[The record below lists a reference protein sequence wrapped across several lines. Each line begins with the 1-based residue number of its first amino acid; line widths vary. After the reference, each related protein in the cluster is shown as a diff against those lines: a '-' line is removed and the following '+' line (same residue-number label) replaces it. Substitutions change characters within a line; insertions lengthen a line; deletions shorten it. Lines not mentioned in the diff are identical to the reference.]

1 MTGKVS
7 RVYKKIPH
15 SSLGIFKVLEYPFE
29 ERDFK
34 PFALARMC
42 VLDDEFLVVRMWS
55 FEVDPKADV
64 STSCEDIFN
73 DSTISFAASKGD
85 KVLLFTVNNKGVLCL
100 LNENKTPVDAEKIHT
115 HFFTGEDLQGI
126 YWGAEIK
133 IPLEFLSQH
142 TGISLSDGE
151 FKGNIFKTSFSEKPH
166 FGGFFPIKEPN
177 MFSQNSFGTF
187 EITQY

>member
-15 SSLGIFKVLEYPFE
+15 SSLGIFKMLEYPFE

-34 PFALARMC
+34 PFALARLC
-42 VLDDEFLVVRMWS
+42 ILDDKFLVARMWS
-55 FEVDPKADV
+55 FEVDPKAEVLKACD
-64 STSCEDIFN
+64 EIFN
-73 DSTISFAASKGD
+73 DSTLSFAVAKGD
-85 KVLLFTVNNKGVLCL
+85 KELLFTVNNKGVLYIQ
-100 LNENKTPVDAEKIHT
+100 NENKNPVCENEVHT

-133 IPLEFLSQH
+133 IPLEFLKENIQFE
-142 TGISLSDGE
+142 LSDGE
-151 FKGNIFKTSFSEKPH
+151 FKGNFFKTSFSEKPH
-166 FGGFFPIKEPN
+166 FGGFFPIKKADFFCE
-177 MFSQNSFGTF
+177 NSLGTF